1 MKWFVQF
8 LSVLAWCMFATT
20 PNYAAPVP
28 LPDRVL
34 VTVNGDQIKES
45 RLAAFKRNRPDI
57 AEKGDDILV
66 KELIGVELLAQHAR
80 QIGLDKKPDVIADI
94 EGQIRG
100 ILANAAMQEILA
112 KNPVTDSEVRADFD
126 KRIQLWPK
134 QQFKLKLLST
144 ETESD
149 AKRFIGELDKG
160 AKFLD
165 LAKDPAN
172 RAQQVDLAWITRE
185 AMPAPVAA
193 VVPSMHKGTYTKT
206 PVKTDATWHIILFED
221 VRDNTPPPAYESVS
235 NQIRANLQSA
245 RVNAFIDQ
253 LNKKAKIQVNN

>member
-1 MKWFVQF
+1 MKLFMQLLSILVWFGFV
-8 LSVLAWCMFATT
+8 AT
-20 PNYAAPVP
+20 PNYAAPASS
-28 LPDRVL
+28 PDRVL
-34 VTVNGDQIKES
+34 ATVNGDQIKES

-57 AEKGDDILV
+57 AQKGDDVLV

-80 QIGLDKKPDVIADI
+80 QTGLDKKPDVTADI

-100 ILANAAMQEILA
+100 ILANATIQEILA
-112 KNPVTDSEVRADFD
+112 KNPVTDTEVRADFD

-144 ETESD
+144 ETEND
-149 AKRFIGELDKG
+149 AKRFVGELDKG
-160 AKFLD
+160 TKFLD

-172 RAQQVDLAWITRE
+172 RAQQVDLAWMTRE

-193 VVPSMHKGTYTKT
+193 VVPSMLKGTYTKT

-221 VRDNTPPPAYESVS
+221 VRENAPPPAYETVS

-245 RVNAFIDQ
+245 RVNAFIEQ
-253 LNKKAKIQVNN
+253 LNKNAKIQVNN

>member
-1 MKWFVQF
+1 MKLFVQ
-8 LSVLAWCMFATT
+8 LISILVSTMIFAK
-20 PNYAAPVP
+20 PNDAVSASI
-28 LPDRVL
+28 PDRVL

-45 RLAAFKRNRPDI
+45 RLAAFKRNRPDL
-57 AEKGDDILV
+57 AQKGDDVLV

-80 QIGLDKKPDVIADI
+80 QSGLDKKPEVIADI

-100 ILANAAMQEILA
+100 ILANSAIQEILA

-126 KRIQLWPK
+126 KRIQIWPK

-149 AKRFIGELDKG
+149 AKRFISELDKG
-160 AKFLD
+160 VKFLD

-172 RAQQVDLAWITRE
+172 RAQQVDLAWMTRE

-193 VVPSMHKGTYTKT
+193 VVPSMLKGTYTKT

-221 VRDNTPPPAYESVS
+221 VRENTPPPAFETVS
-235 NQIRANLQSA
+235 NQIRSNLQSA
-245 RVNAFIDQ
+245 RVNAFIEQ
-253 LNKKAKIQVNN
+253 LNKSAKIQVNN